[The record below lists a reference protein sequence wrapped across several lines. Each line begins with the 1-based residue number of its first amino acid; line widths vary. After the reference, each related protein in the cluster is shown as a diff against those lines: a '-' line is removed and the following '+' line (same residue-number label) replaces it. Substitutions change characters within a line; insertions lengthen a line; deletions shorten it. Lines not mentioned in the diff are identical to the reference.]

1 MKTWLVKWENFK
13 GEVFTGEFC
22 GSDWEHA
29 KSTIPHLKEVYWKK
43 SVSKEHLN
51 LVQKILAI

>member
-1 MKTWLVKWENFK
+1 MKTWRVKWENFK
-13 GEVFTGEFC
+13 GEVFTGEFS
-22 GSDWEHA
+22 GPDWEYA

-43 SVSKEHLN
+43 LISKEHLN